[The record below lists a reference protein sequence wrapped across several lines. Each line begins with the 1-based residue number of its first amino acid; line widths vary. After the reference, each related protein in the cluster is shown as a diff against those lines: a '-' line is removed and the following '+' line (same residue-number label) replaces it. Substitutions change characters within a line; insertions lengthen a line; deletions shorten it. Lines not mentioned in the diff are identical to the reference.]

1 MIFIRKSNILLVTF
15 ITVLLITGCSKGNDA
30 VASDLAK
37 NESVISVSPDGKYR
51 AEAYGAIT
59 DVTAGGLFPYE
70 GIRILNVVDDEVIW
84 EMNPGGYSVSFTWS
98 PDSKFTGIY
107 YTGRIWGKS
116 IIVDVI
122 EKKSIS
128 LPEMEEIASY
138 FGDSEKP
145 QEERSDPY
153 FEIAG
158 WEDSETVIVDF
169 RWTMTNVEVFSGRF
183 TFNVIE
189 NEIIQIESTDIG

>member
-70 GIRILNVVDDEVIW
+70 GIRILNVVDDEVI
-84 EMNPGGYSVSFTWS
+84 
-98 PDSKFTGIY
+98 
-107 YTGRIWGKS
+107 
-116 IIVDVI
+116 
-122 EKKSIS
+122 
-128 LPEMEEIASY
+128 
-138 FGDSEKP
+138 
-145 QEERSDPY
+145 
-153 FEIAG
+153 
-158 WEDSETVIVDF
+158 
-169 RWTMTNVEVFSGRF
+169 
-183 TFNVIE
+183 
-189 NEIIQIESTDIG
+189 